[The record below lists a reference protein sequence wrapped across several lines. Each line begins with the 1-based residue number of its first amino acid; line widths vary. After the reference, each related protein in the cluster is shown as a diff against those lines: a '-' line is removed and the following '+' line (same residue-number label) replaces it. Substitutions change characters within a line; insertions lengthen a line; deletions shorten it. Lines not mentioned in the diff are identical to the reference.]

1 MTENVLRRGLRVVAL
16 ILVVI
21 VLAVAGCRGTD
32 TGTSADVGIATPL
45 PSTLPAVDPTVLAAR
60 GEIVEQSV
68 LTGFFEDPDGVIGH
82 ATRAVYRSVSGVDG
96 GAREV
101 SGVFVVPRGTP
112 PPGGWPAVSMA
123 HGTTG
128 IGEDCGPSRDKT
140 LMGSLPAVKA
150 YVAAG
155 YAVAMSDYEGLGTLG
170 RHPYL
175 EPHTSAFN
183 ITDAVRA
190 LRNIY
195 PDVSTRW
202 AAFGSSQGG
211 QAAWAADELAEWYGT
226 GLELVGSVAM
236 SPAAN
241 ITALADHAYTRSLTK
256 DQRSVMPLVVA
267 GVERFS
273 PGLADH
279 ELLPGVSAEQATEMF
294 GCNAGAGVLRDK
306 LLPHEGVRL
315 DDQATTTL
323 LRDAL
328 RRIALPQARLT
339 APMLVI
345 NGLADQTVLPQW
357 VSAAVDGACGLGGR
371 IEHVQ
376 VVGAGHGD
384 LRADAYDLIAR
395 WVDDRFASAP
405 ALSNC
410 GENPGLLS

>member
-1 MTENVLRRGLRVVAL
+1 M
-16 ILVVI
+16 VI
-21 VLAVAGCRGTD
+21 VLTLAGCRGTD
-32 TGTSADVGIATPL
+32 STTRADISIATPL
-45 PSTLPAVDPTVLAAR
+45 PSPLPTIEPVALSMR
-60 GEIVEQSV
+60 GEIVEQSD
-68 LTGFFEDPDGVIGH
+68 LTGFFEDPDDVIGG

-101 SGVFVVPRGTP
+101 SGVFVVPHGSP
-112 PPGGWPAVSMA
+112 PAGGWPVVSMA

-128 IGEDCGPSRDKT
+128 IGQDCGPSRDTT

-150 YVAAG
+150 YVADG

-190 LRNIY
+190 LRNLN

-202 AAFGSSQGG
+202 VAFGTSQGG

-226 GLELVGSVAM
+226 GLELIGSVAM

-256 DQRSVMPLVVA
+256 EQRAVMPLVVA

-273 PGLADH
+273 PGLA
-279 ELLPGVSAEQATEMF
+279 EQRLLPGLSAEQQTAMF
-294 GCNAGAGVLRDK
+294 SCNAEASELRDT

-315 DDQATTTL
+315 DDQASTSL

-328 RRIALPQARLT
+328 RRIALPQARPT

-357 VSAAVDGACGLGGR
+357 VSAAVEGACGLGGR

-384 LRADAYDLIAR
+384 LGDDAYDMIAR
-395 WVDDRFASAP
+395 WVDDRFAALPAP
-405 ALSNC
+405 SNC
-410 GENPGLLS
+410 GQNPGLLS